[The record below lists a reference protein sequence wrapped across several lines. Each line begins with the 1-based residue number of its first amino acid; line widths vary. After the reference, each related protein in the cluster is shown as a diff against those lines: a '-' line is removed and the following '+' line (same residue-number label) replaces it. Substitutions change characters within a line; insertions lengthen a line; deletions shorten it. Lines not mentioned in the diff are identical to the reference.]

1 MEIRATAT
9 SEADSGKEGARMSA
23 ELSVAVDRASPV
35 PLYYQVAQQLEAAIE
50 SGDLP
55 SGARLDNELALAD
68 QLGVS
73 RPTMRR
79 AIEYLVDRGYLVRRR
94 GVGTQVVHSKV
105 RRPVELTS
113 LFDDLTLSGKNPR
126 TEVLKLETAPA
137 GDPVALVLG
146 VEPGAQVIVLERLRF
161 AEGEPLAVMRNWIPP
176 NLVSLDREALERG
189 GLYRLMRAAGIHLRL
204 ASQTI
209 GARSAT
215 AAEARLL
222 GAAKG
227 EPLLTMQRTTYDES
241 GKPVEHGDHFYLAS
255 RYSFEIALVTR

>member
-1 MEIRATAT
+1 
-9 SEADSGKEGARMSA
+9 MSA
-23 ELSVAVDRASPV
+23 ELSVAVDRTSPV

-50 SGDLP
+50 SGSLEA
-55 SGARLDNELALAD
+55 GARLDNELVLAD

-94 GVGTQVVHSKV
+94 GIGTQVVHSKV

-113 LFDDLTLSGKNPR
+113 LFDDLTLSGKDPR
-126 TEVLKLETAPA
+126 TDVLKLETEPA
-137 GDPVALVLG
+137 GDAVAEVLG
-146 VEPGAQVIVLERLRF
+146 VEPGDPIVVLERLRY
-161 AEGEPLAVMRNWIPP
+161 AEGKPLAVMRNWIPP
-176 NLVSLDREALERG
+176 NLVVLDRPGLERS
-189 GLYRLMRAAGIHLRL
+189 GLYRLMRAGGVQLRL
-204 ASQTI
+204 ASQII

-215 AAEARLL
+215 APEAKLL

-227 EPLLTMQRTTYDES
+227 EPLLTMTRTTYDES
-241 GKPVEHGDHFYLAS
+241 GRPVEHGDHFYLAS